1 MSDLQRDYQDINQTN
16 FFEKNTENELNDLYN
31 ECLNN
36 KENLQLEIQSL
47 NIKKFE
53 KESTIGNLEKEK
65 QKVAREKKL
74 LSQHETYSRRFNNLL
89 DKIKDQG
96 IEYTTHLTNELKIKL
111 RNKEDSLEKYKY
123 CFSMIKTY
131 TEIQNHINEECKLV
145 NEYNQLIENY
155 NSELK
160 NIHKESIILV
170 DDFTQGDAASNIEKL
185 LSLVENTQILLS
197 ENTEYNDKCPIC
209 DSHITNLDNTLEIKL
224 KNLLLKTGEQ
234 KQLVENNINK
244 RRNLEERQK
253 DVFGKQKEL
262 GMMINRLRINI
273 ASRNN
278 TLNDIQN
285 NILFD
290 NNLFSLEFNNLI
302 ALLKREEVELKKLKI
317 VLNDSIRIDE
327 LREKMFEFENIDL
340 QFNKISVE
348 EIEEIINK
356 EIKGEKDL
364 SESIKTTTFNL
375 SQIQSKASNLQITIS
390 KMRELFEKYR
400 TRDLAESG
408 NLILKE
414 IRSAKAKEKYIE
426 ELISKTSKIYKLSN
440 DFRVIKGYDEDIF
453 TLNQSS
459 KYLRSKRKI
468 LETKI
473 DVINSQYGDKAN
485 HFLNSENSPIK
496 KYYQYLNPNPSDFS
510 DLYFQVEDNNKLEV
524 KIKNDRGDLTANH
537 VLSSGQLNVLAI
549 SIFIATNTAQ
559 TLSYF
564 DFIAIDDPIQNMD
577 DVNRFSI
584 TDVIS
589 QLEQQVIFST
599 HDSEYVNLFVK
610 KNENRLDDIAVY
622 YLNSDSNQYKNI
634 INYSTL

>member
-1 MSDLQRDYQDINQTN
+1 
-16 FFEKNTENELNDLYN
+16 
-31 ECLNN
+31 
-36 KENLQLEIQSL
+36 
-47 NIKKFE
+47 
-53 KESTIGNLEKEK
+53 
-65 QKVAREKKL
+65 
-74 LSQHETYSRRFNNLL
+74 
-89 DKIKDQG
+89 
-96 IEYTTHLTNELKIKL
+96 
-111 RNKEDSLEKYKY
+111 
-123 CFSMIKTY
+123 
-131 TEIQNHINEECKLV
+131 
-145 NEYNQLIENY
+145 
-155 NSELK
+155 
-160 NIHKESIILV
+160 
-170 DDFTQGDAASNIEKL
+170 
-185 LSLVENTQILLS
+185 
-197 ENTEYNDKCPIC
+197 
-209 DSHITNLDNTLEIKL
+209 
-224 KNLLLKTGEQ
+224 
-234 KQLVENNINK
+234 
-244 RRNLEERQK
+244 
-253 DVFGKQKEL
+253 
-262 GMMINRLRINI
+262 
-273 ASRNN
+273 
-278 TLNDIQN
+278 
-285 NILFD
+285 
-290 NNLFSLEFNNLI
+290 
-302 ALLKREEVELKKLKI
+302 
-317 VLNDSIRIDE
+317 
-327 LREKMFEFENIDL
+327 
-340 QFNKISVE
+340 
-348 EIEEIINK
+348 
-356 EIKGEKDL
+356 
-364 SESIKTTTFNL
+364 
-375 SQIQSKASNLQITIS
+375 
-390 KMRELFEKYR
+390 MRELFEKYR